1 MTVIRIV
8 EEKTKKISFGK
19 VAFPPYQQKKRA
31 CKVEIELGLRT
42 MSDGTTRFSICGSI
56 WNHTHTDIYSGGQN
70 DETIRSLIKDGELSA
85 TPILLEVLELWDKYH
100 LNHLRPGT
108 PEQEEAV
115 QQGFETGAIKRFQ
128 KESFYDQAV
137 RHLKSVGLY
146 EVQHEGKPYR
156 YGSAWICS
164 SIPEKDL
171 KRIQEI
177 MEG

>member
-1 MTVIRIV
+1 MRIINIV

-19 VAFPPYQQKKRA
+19 VAFPPYQKKKS
-31 CKVEIELGLRT
+31 CEVEIEINLTT
-42 MSDGTTRFSICGSI
+42 MSDGTTRFSACGSI

-70 DETIRSLIKDGELSA
+70 DETIKALIKEGELQAS
-85 TPILLEVLELWDKYH
+85 PLLLEIIELWGKYH
-100 LNHLRPGT
+100 LNYLKPGT

-115 QQGFETGAIKRFQ
+115 QKGFELGAIKRFQ
-128 KESFYDQAV
+128 KESFYEQAV

-156 YGSAWICS
+156 YGSDWIYS
-164 SIPEKDL
+164 QIPEKDL
-171 KRIQEI
+171 KRIKEI